1 MQWLLFS
8 YYSFYLIYTSIRR
21 ATHYSTSANFENNQ
35 QINYINWNQSEK
47 GMEMEMKETKKQQKN
62 ENQTRQNN
70 GY

>member
-1 MQWLLFS
+1 MLPITALVPT
-8 YYSFYLIYTSIRR
+8 L
-21 ATHYSTSANFENNQ
+21 HFENNQ